1 MLPWKLQK
9 RQILTVYQNLLSVY
23 FSLAKFQLV
32 SCNLSLAMIWQ
43 MTYTFKLPKLCSATL
58 MHCKYVLLQLTRPAQ
73 DLLMSLALNCNS
85 HSTEDVEV
93 ISNLI
98 RMRLKTKPLAN
109 HYVACIKYVHFQ
121 VLNTL
126 FSEAKFWNFIEVNPK
141 FMHILL
147 L

>member
-1 MLPWKLQK
+1 MNY
-9 RQILTVYQNLLSVY
+9 TVNV
-23 FSLAKFQLV
+23 K
-32 SCNLSLAMIWQ
+32 
-43 MTYTFKLPKLCSATL
+43 L

-109 HYVACIKYVHFQ
+109 HYVACIKYVHFLEYLILSS
-121 VLNTL
+121 VKL
-126 FSEAKFWNFIEVNPK
+126 SSGIEVNPK
-141 FMHILL
+141 FTHILL
-147 L
+147 LWLNFCYICDSEIFEETAFFEGKVYYHVVTFTF

>member
-1 MLPWKLQK
+1 MNY
-9 RQILTVYQNLLSVY
+9 TVNV
-23 FSLAKFQLV
+23 K
-32 SCNLSLAMIWQ
+32 
-43 MTYTFKLPKLCSATL
+43 L

-109 HYVACIKYVHFQ
+109 HYVTCIKYVHF
-121 VLNTL
+121 LEYLIL
-126 FSEAKFWNFIEVNPK
+126 FSVKPSSGIIIEVNPK
-141 FMHILL
+141 FTHILL
-147 L
+147 LWLNFCYNT

>member
-1 MLPWKLQK
+1 MNY
-9 RQILTVYQNLLSVY
+9 TVNV
-23 FSLAKFQLV
+23 K
-32 SCNLSLAMIWQ
+32 
-43 MTYTFKLPKLCSATL
+43 L

-109 HYVACIKYVHFQ
+109 HYVTCIKYVHFLEYLILFQWSQ
-121 VLNTL
+121 VQELRSTQSSL
-126 FSEAKFWNFIEVNPK
+126 TYYCCGLIFVIIRDSEIFEETAFFWGQS
-141 FMHILL
+141 ILSCSYIYIVRHKIIIWL
-147 L
+147 

>member
-1 MLPWKLQK
+1 MNY
-9 RQILTVYQNLLSVY
+9 TVNV
-23 FSLAKFQLV
+23 K
-32 SCNLSLAMIWQ
+32 
-43 MTYTFKLPKLCSATL
+43 L

-109 HYVACIKYVHFQ
+109 HYVTCIKYVHF
-121 VLNTL
+121 LEYLIL
-126 FSEAKFWNFIEVNPK
+126 FSVKPSSGIEVNPK
-141 FMHILL
+141 FTHILL
-147 L
+147 LWLNFCYNTWFRNIWRNRKQHFFEGKVYYHVVTFTLWGIK

>member
-1 MLPWKLQK
+1 MNYAVNVK
-9 RQILTVYQNLLSVY
+9 
-23 FSLAKFQLV
+23 
-32 SCNLSLAMIWQ
+32 
-43 MTYTFKLPKLCSATL
+43 L

-126 FSEAKFWNFIEVNPK
+126 FSEAKFWNFIEVSPK

>member
-1 MLPWKLQK
+1 MNYAVNVK
-9 RQILTVYQNLLSVY
+9 
-23 FSLAKFQLV
+23 
-32 SCNLSLAMIWQ
+32 
-43 MTYTFKLPKLCSATL
+43 L

-121 VLNTL
+121 VLNTF
-126 FSEAKFWNFIEVNPK
+126 FSEPKFWNWGQPK
-141 FMHILL
+141 VHAHIVVASFLL
-147 L
+147 YMWFKNIWRNNVFWRAKYTIIYLNLYSDA